1 MRKLDFFKLPRPT
14 QERFLE
20 SAQGASPPAPIVQRL
35 GDPRAQVFIGLAGGA
50 GFLFLL
56 LLLLGF
62 GSLESGLAKHGAPLL
77 LLYFGLIFAVP
88 FGVLR
93 FVRPRVLAKKL
104 PWKPGVYVFPMCL
117 VDARSASLAIH
128 SMKDLSKMD
137 KASASS
143 PLRLSFKGG
152 GTYEFPVAGGAD
164 DANFRFDVAQKQ
176 AEHALASGDDGEL
189 TTLDPFHE
197 SRKSWTSPIG
207 PTSSLVDRTPGWLK
221 NDLFLALA
229 VAVLLAPVSWAL
241 RNALSDRSMYAKAAA
256 VATPEAWRS
265 YLVHGTTH
273 ADEVQTTLL
282 PRAELEVAKKAQ
294 TVESIRAFQASHPG
308 SAVDAE
314 ANAALHDAFLREL
327 DKAKAKG
334 SLAALDEFTKTYPDH
349 HLDKEIAAAKH
360 DLYAKSAAAFTKL
373 GKADDPAVK
382 AFVDKLRGWLEA
394 HGTTVTIVFRREVSP
409 ALAQADKL
417 IGAAPL
423 NKNLGAH
430 QVTQWFDPNADQPKE
445 GDVAKAFQVALQKLF
460 APDLAFVTMGPDGDE
475 AATQALAAKTP
486 LVVVRYRFGWLGAAY
501 SSAQLKR
508 SFAGVYVSGEA
519 TFSVP
524 GDASP
529 LKVRLEVPPPKAF
542 LPEYKSVHPG
552 LSSAGPPNPDAPEK
566 DVYAAMDLRVLDLI
580 AGTLEGT
587 LLKPVP

>member
-1 MRKLDFFKLPRPT
+1 M
-14 QERFLE
+14 E

-50 GFLFLL
+50 GVLFLVL
-56 LLLLGF
+56 LVVGF
-62 GSLESGLAKHGAPLL
+62 GSLESALAKHGAPLL
-77 LLYFGLIFAVP
+77 ALYFGLLFAVP
-88 FGVLR
+88 FGILR
-93 FVRPRVLAKKL
+93 FIRPRVLAKKL

-128 SMKDLSKMD
+128 SMRDLSRMD
-137 KASASS
+137 KATASS

-176 AEHALASGDDGEL
+176 AEHALQSGDDGEL

-207 PTSSLVDRTPGWLK
+207 PTSSLVDRTPGWVK

-229 VAVLLAPVSWAL
+229 FALVFAPGTWAL
-241 RNALSDRSMYAKAAA
+241 RNAASDKSMFAKAAA
-256 VATPEAWRS
+256 VASPEAWKA
-265 YLVHGTTH
+265 YLVHGTNH
-273 ADEVQTTLL
+273 ADEVQSTLL

-294 TVESIRAFQASHPG
+294 TVDAIRAFQASHPG

-314 ANAALHDAFLREL
+314 ASAALRDAFLREL

-334 SLAALDEFTKTYPDH
+334 SLAALDEFVKTYPDH
-349 HLDKEIAAAKH
+349 HLDKELAAAKH
-360 DLYAKSAAAFTKL
+360 DLYAKSAVAFGRL
-373 GKADDPAVK
+373 GKSDDPTVK
-382 AFVDKLRGWLEA
+382 AFVDELRTWLEA

-423 NKNLGAH
+423 NKNLGMH

-445 GDVAKAFQVALQKLF
+445 ADVAKAFETALRKVF
-460 APDLAFVTMGPDGDE
+460 GPDLANVTMGPDGDD

-501 SSAQLKR
+501 SSAPLKR
-508 SFAGVYVSGEA
+508 SFAGVYVSGDA

-524 GDASP
+524 GGASP

-542 LPEYKSVHPG
+542 MPEYKAQHPG
-552 LSSAGPPNPDAPEK
+552 LSTAGPPNPDAPEK
-566 DVYAAMDLRVLDLI
+566 DVYAAMDLRVLDVI
-580 AGTLEGT
+580 ATTLENT
-587 LLKPVP
+587 LLKPAP